1 MKKDNLGD
9 KRAIRWLNEK
19 LKGSRLSMAMLIVSC
34 LVHSAV
40 TVSLALLIKEVINFA
55 VIGNT
60 EKLLTY
66 SIIAVCAVVLQI
78 GLSLLNS
85 YLRERLRFKLEI
97 KLKQGLFDKI
107 LKKEYKYVTS
117 YHSGELLNRMFSDN
131 VIIAEVASSF
141 LPNIVSVV
149 SKLIFAFIA
158 LFSLALEF
166 TVVLL
171 IGGALIVLFSFS
183 IRKITKK
190 MHKRTQEADGKVR
203 SFMQESVENILAV
216 KVFSNEDATVE
227 KANGLQKNYYDKRIA
242 QRKLFIIA
250 NTGLHLVFSLVYV
263 FAVIYGAYGI
273 AKPVPTVDYGT
284 LTAMLQL
291 VTQIQHPLL
300 SIGGILPQFYNMTA
314 SIERIM
320 EIEDLADEPD
330 AKEINP
336 TEFYSSLKRITL
348 KDVTFSYG
356 RDTVLESS
364 NLTINKGDFVCIKGI
379 SGIGKSTL
387 FKLLLGVYPDYQ
399 GEIGY
404 ETENGVIKP
413 NKALRKLYSF
423 VPQGNLLF
431 SGSLRENLTF
441 VSPNATDQDIEKAL
455 KLACAYDF
463 VKDLPNGVDTIIGEK
478 GLGLSEGQTQRIA
491 IARALLVN
499 APILLLD
506 EATSALDESSELK
519 LLENLRTL
527 DGVTLIIISHKKAA
541 ESFCNRTL
549 EVVNKRI
556 TEV

>member
-9 KRAIRWLNEK
+9 KRAIRWLNKK

-55 VIGNT
+55 VLGNT

-66 SIIAVCAVVLQI
+66 SIITVCAVVLQI

-463 VKDLPNGVDTIIGEK
+463 VKDLPNGVDTVIGEK

>member
-1 MKKDNLGD
+1 LPSPCNTS
-9 KRAIRWLNEK
+9 RWL
-19 LKGSRLSMAMLIVSC
+19 I
-34 LVHSAV
+34 
-40 TVSLALLIKEVINFA
+40 
-55 VIGNT
+55 
-60 EKLLTY
+60 
-66 SIIAVCAVVLQI
+66 
-78 GLSLLNS
+78 
-85 YLRERLRFKLEI
+85 
-97 KLKQGLFDKI
+97 
-107 LKKEYKYVTS
+107 
-117 YHSGELLNRMFSDN
+117 
-131 VIIAEVASSF
+131 
-141 LPNIVSVV
+141 
-149 SKLIFAFIA
+149 
-158 LFSLALEF
+158 
-166 TVVLL
+166 
-171 IGGALIVLFSFS
+171 
-183 IRKITKK
+183 
-190 MHKRTQEADGKVR
+190 
-203 SFMQESVENILAV
+203 
-216 KVFSNEDATVE
+216 SNENATVE
-227 KANGLQKNYYDKRIA
+227 KANGLQKNYYDRRIA
-242 QRKLFIIA
+242 QRKLFITA

-291 VTQIQHPLL
+291 VTQIQNPLL

-330 AKEINP
+330 AKSINP

-441 VSPNATDQDIEKAL
+441 VKQDATDKEIENAL

-463 VKDLPNGVDTIIGEK
+463 VKELPDWLNTVVGENGT
-478 GLGLSEGQTQRIA
+478 GLSEGQIQRIA
-491 IARALLVN
+491 IARALLCG
-499 APILLLD
+499 APVILLD
-506 EATSALDESSELK
+506 EATSALDDITEKQLLSNLKELQ
-519 LLENLRTL
+519 
-527 DGVTLIIISHKKAA
+527 DVTVIIVSHRKQVL
-541 ESFCNRTL
+541 SVCNRA
-549 EVVNKRI
+549 VAVKNKRI
-556 TEV
+556 EEVAV

>member
-1 MKKDNLGD
+1 M
-9 KRAIRWLNEK
+9 AI
-19 LKGSRLSMAMLIVSC
+19 LIVSC
-34 LVHSAV
+34 LIHSAV
-40 TVSLALLIKEVINFA
+40 TVALALLIKEVINFA
-55 VIGNT
+55 VLGNT
-60 EKLLTY
+60 EKLLKY
-66 SIIAVCAVVLQI
+66 SIIAVCAVVFQI
-78 GLSLLNS
+78 GLSLFNS

-171 IGGALIVLFSFS
+171 IGGAFIVLFSFS

-216 KVFSNEDATVE
+216 KVFSNENATVE
-227 KANGLQKNYYDKRIA
+227 KANGLQKNYYDRRIA
-242 QRKLFIIA
+242 QRKLFITA

-291 VTQIQHPLL
+291 VTQIQNPLL

-330 AKEINP
+330 AKEINT

-441 VSPNATDQDIEKAL
+441 VKQDATDKEIENAL

-463 VKDLPNGVDTIIGEK
+463 VKDLPDGIDTVIGEK

>member
-1 MKKDNLGD
+1 MKKNNFSD
-9 KRAIRWLNEK
+9 KRAIAWLKENM
-19 LKGSRLSMAMLIVSC
+19 KGSRLTMALLLTSC
-34 LVHSAV
+34 LIHSAV
-40 TVSLALLIKEVINFA
+40 TVLMALLIKDVINYA
-55 VIGNT
+55 VIGDGV
-60 EKLLTY
+60 KLLNR
-66 SIIAVCAVVLQI
+66 SIFAVSAVVTQI
-78 GLSLLNS
+78 LLSLLNS

-97 KLKQGLFDKI
+97 KLKQNLFEKI
-107 LKKEYKYVTS
+107 LKKEYKFITS

-131 VIIAEVASSF
+131 VIIAEIASSF

-149 SKLIFAFIA
+149 SKLIFAFVA

-166 TVVLL
+166 TVLL
-171 IGGALIVLFSFS
+171 LVGGLFIVLFSFS

-203 SFMQESVENILAV
+203 SYMQESVENILAV

-227 KANGLQKNYYDKRIA
+227 KANALQKNYYGKRIA

-250 NTGLHLVFSLVYV
+250 NTGLHLVFSVVYV
-263 FAVIYGAYGI
+263 LAVIYGAYGI
-273 AKPVPTVDYGT
+273 INDTGMDYGT

-291 VTQIQHPLL
+291 VTQIQYPLL
-300 SIGGILPQFYNMTA
+300 SIGGVLPQFYNMTA

-320 EIEDLADEPD
+320 EIEDIANEPD
-330 AKEINP
+330 AVEINP
-336 TEFYSSLKRITL
+336 TEFYSSLKAIEF
-348 KDVTFSYG
+348 DGVTFSYG
-356 RDTVLESS
+356 RDTVLENSS
-364 NLTINKGDFVCIKGI
+364 ITINKGDFVCIKGI

-399 GEIGY
+399 GKIAY
-404 ETENGVIKP
+404 ITENGEIEP
-413 NKALRKLYSF
+413 NKAIRKLYSF

-431 SGSLRENLTF
+431 SGSLKENLTF
-441 VSPNATDQDIEKAL
+441 VKKDATDEEIEKAL

-463 VKDLPNGVDTIIGEK
+463 VKELPNGIDTIIGEK

-499 APILLLD
+499 APILLFD
-506 EATSALDESSELK
+506 EATSALDEKSELA
-519 LLENLRTL
+519 LLENLKTL

>member
-1 MKKDNLGD
+1 
-9 KRAIRWLNEK
+9 
-19 LKGSRLSMAMLIVSC
+19 
-34 LVHSAV
+34 
-40 TVSLALLIKEVINFA
+40 
-55 VIGNT
+55 
-60 EKLLTY
+60 
-66 SIIAVCAVVLQI
+66 
-78 GLSLLNS
+78 
-85 YLRERLRFKLEI
+85 
-97 KLKQGLFDKI
+97 
-107 LKKEYKYVTS
+107 
-117 YHSGELLNRMFSDN
+117 
-131 VIIAEVASSF
+131 
-141 LPNIVSVV
+141 
-149 SKLIFAFIA
+149 
-158 LFSLALEF
+158 
-166 TVVLL
+166 
-171 IGGALIVLFSFS
+171 
-183 IRKITKK
+183 
-190 MHKRTQEADGKVR
+190 
-203 SFMQESVENILAV
+203 
-216 KVFSNEDATVE
+216 
-227 KANGLQKNYYDKRIA
+227 
-242 QRKLFIIA
+242 
-250 NTGLHLVFSLVYV
+250 
-263 FAVIYGAYGI
+263 
-273 AKPVPTVDYGT
+273 
-284 LTAMLQL
+284 
-291 VTQIQHPLL
+291 
-300 SIGGILPQFYNMTA
+300 
-314 SIERIM
+314 M

-463 VKDLPNGVDTIIGEK
+463 VKDLPNGVDTVIGEK